1 MITNIKKKS
10 RKDDTKILSWIIFG
24 FLFIAWLCT
33 PPGNKFL
40 QICFWGNNT
49 KMFVEK
55 MMNNSAATEYVF
67 HRNNAVYL
75 AKMYSN
81 KNSALKE
88 MNKAIETL
96 PSYASDS
103 ELKRLYKDR
112 AEIRLFAGDYKG
124 ALSDFINSGDIQF
137 NDNLKVA
144 MLFKEQGSYR
154 EAMQYCNK
162 ILETDLTAYA
172 GYACMSDLYSSIGR
186 YDVALRVWN
195 LSIDRRPNLPRSYV
209 ERANIKKKLGDVSGY
224 SKDIEKARE
233 YSPNIDTESS
243 ITYDAIHPKVLN
255 LSIR

>member
-10 RKDDTKILSWIIFG
+10 RKDDTKILSWIVFG

-81 KNSALKE
+81 KNSALIE

-112 AEIRLFAGDYKG
+112 KNNE
-124 ALSDFINSGDIQF
+124 
-137 NDNLKVA
+137 
-144 MLFKEQGSYR
+144 
-154 EAMQYCNK
+154 
-162 ILETDLTAYA
+162 
-172 GYACMSDLYSSIGR
+172 
-186 YDVALRVWN
+186 
-195 LSIDRRPNLPRSYV
+195 
-209 ERANIKKKLGDVSGY
+209 
-224 SKDIEKARE
+224 
-233 YSPNIDTESS
+233 
-243 ITYDAIHPKVLN
+243 
-255 LSIR
+255 